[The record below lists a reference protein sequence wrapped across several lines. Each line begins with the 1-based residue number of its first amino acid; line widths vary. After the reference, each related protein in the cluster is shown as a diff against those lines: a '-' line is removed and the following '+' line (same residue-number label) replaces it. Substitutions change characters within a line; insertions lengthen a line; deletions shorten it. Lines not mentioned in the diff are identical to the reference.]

1 MAIKYIKL
9 RGICHLLCMNGLTLL
24 VRDEDELENDIKI
37 VTAFGKD
44 INMNFVLKLCKYL
57 ITM

>member
-1 MAIKYIKL
+1 MANNYMKL